1 MIRLASIPLSIVC
14 VAIGVL
20 GLLVFIAVVLREC
33 RQQPVTALSPWAR
46 GEMAKRPVIRRG
58 VRS

>member
-1 MIRLASIPLSIVC
+1 MIRLASIPLSVVC
-14 VAIGVL
+14 IAIGVL
-20 GLLVFIAVVLREC
+20 GLLVFVAVVYREWR
-33 RQQPVTALSPWAR
+33 RQTVAELSPWAR

>member
-1 MIRLASIPLSIVC
+1 MIRIPSIPLSVVC

-20 GLLVFIAVVLREC
+20 GLLVFVAVVFRESR
-33 RQQPVTALSPWAR
+33 RQSVSDLSPWAR

>member
-1 MIRLASIPLSIVC
+1 MIRLASIPLSVVC
-14 VAIGVL
+14 VALGVL
-20 GLLVFIAVVLREC
+20 GLIVFAAAVYREC
-33 RQQPVTALSPWAR
+33 RRQPAAELSPWAR